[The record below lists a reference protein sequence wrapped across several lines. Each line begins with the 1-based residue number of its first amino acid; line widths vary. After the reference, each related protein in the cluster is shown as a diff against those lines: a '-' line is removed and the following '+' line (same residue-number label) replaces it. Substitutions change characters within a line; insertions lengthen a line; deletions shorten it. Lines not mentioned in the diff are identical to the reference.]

1 MRTDILDVA
10 REVVLERGVDGFT
23 VDEVAARSGVAKTT
37 IYRHW
42 ASAHELL
49 VDSLR
54 GLVDTFPT
62 PNTGSL
68 RGDLLDHFRHGIALL
83 ARPGMRS
90 VMLGMM
96 QAAEG
101 DPDIHTLKEKLTEER
116 HHPLTIIL
124 QLAIGRGELS
134 SDLDLDL
141 AEDLL
146 HGPIMTRV
154 LLRGETLDDRQL
166 EQLVD
171 LQIAALRSGAAVP
184 HSH

>member
-1 MRTDILDVA
+1 MARPRSERTRSDVLDVA
-10 REVVLERGVDGFT
+10 REVVLDRGVDGFT

-42 ASAHELL
+42 TSAHELL

-68 RGDLLDHFRHGIALL
+68 RADLLDHFRHGMALL

-90 VMLGMM
+90 VVRGMM

-101 DPDIHTLKEKLTEER
+101 DPDIHTLQEKLTEER
-116 HHPLTIIL
+116 QHPLTIIL
-124 QLAIGRGELS
+124 QLAIGRGELP

-146 HGPIMTRV
+146 HGPIMTR
-154 LLRGETLDDRQL
+154 LL
-166 EQLVD
+166 
-171 LQIAALRSGAAVP
+171 
-184 HSH
+184 